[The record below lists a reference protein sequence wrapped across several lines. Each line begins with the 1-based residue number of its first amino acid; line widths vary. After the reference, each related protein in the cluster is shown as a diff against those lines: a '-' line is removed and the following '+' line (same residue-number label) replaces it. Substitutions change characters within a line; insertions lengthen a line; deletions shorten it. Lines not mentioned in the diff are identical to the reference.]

1 MVDEEREVDED
12 EIADDLENGHKHSS
26 RQLKRERTMK
36 KVHQMKRALSKS
48 FGSSEDLEGV
58 DTGVPLGTDDNF
70 KGRKSKKS
78 SAKPTK
84 RKGDDDSSSS
94 GDSSSSSSS
103 SDDDSSSDDSSSDES
118 EDLKAARSKK
128 SQKKSS
134 KHAGDETNKRNMK
147 HQREESAT
155 ADSLAA
161 IALSAPKQKRDRP
174 SKGQEAVDEK
184 RAREL
189 KACMSDRSL
198 SRDERKHK
206 MDEIRARYSSR
217 NSQDTVKSERFQSSL
232 ENIEEGKRSKS
243 KRSSKMHESD
253 SKLLESDRPPMP
265 PGKSKRRTVDG
276 SHRDVGHSSGKSR
289 RNLGTDSSRRL
300 ADESA
305 RRENKDR
312 RKSKTKSSKE
322 SHSSESSE
330 DKLLS
335 SGRSSRS
342 GRSSGKHSSEKNRN
356 RTSDGHRQEKKRERK
371 SSGSSPQKHE
381 AKKSSGKGKRRTESP
396 QDEEGRPEEP
406 LSERRHSR
414 KKDGENG
421 RSDRD
426 KHGDRRK
433 TSSQKHGSHDEK
445 HSKRRRRP
453 Q

>member
-1 MVDEEREVDED
+1 MVDEEREVNED

-36 KVHQMKRALSKS
+36 KVNQMKRALSKS

-58 DTGVPLGTDDNF
+58 ETGIPMGTDDDF

-118 EDLKAARSKK
+118 EELKAARSKK
-128 SQKKSS
+128 SKKKSS
-134 KHAGDETNKRNMK
+134 KHAGDETNKHNMR
-147 HQREESAT
+147 HH
-155 ADSLAA
+155 DSLAA
-161 IALSAPKQKRDRP
+161 IASSAPKHKRDRP

-189 KACMSDRSL
+189 KACMNDRSL

-253 SKLLESDRPPMP
+253 SKLLDSNRPPMP

-289 RNLGTDSSRRL
+289 RNMGTDSSHRL

-305 RRENKDR
+305 GRENKDR

-330 DKLLS
+330 DRLLS
-335 SGRSSRS
+335 SDRSSKR
-342 GRSSGKHSSEKNRN
+342 GGKHSSEKSRH
-356 RTSDGHRQEKKRERK
+356 RTSDRHREEKNRERR

-381 AKKSSGKGKRRTESP
+381 AKKSSGKSKRRTESP

-433 TSSQKHGSHDEK
+433 SSSKKHDSHDEK
-445 HSKRRRRP
+445 HSKRRRKP

>member
-36 KVHQMKRALSKS
+36 KVNQMKRALSKS

-58 DTGVPLGTDDNF
+58 DTGIPMGTDDDF

-103 SDDDSSSDDSSSDES
+103 SSSDDDSSSDDSSSDES
-118 EDLKAARSKK
+118 EELKAARSKK
-128 SQKKSS
+128 SKKKSS
-134 KHAGDETNKRNMK
+134 KHAGDETNKHNMR
-147 HQREESAT
+147 HQ
-155 ADSLAA
+155 DSLAA
-161 IALSAPKQKRDRP
+161 IASSAPKHKRDRP

-289 RNLGTDSSRRL
+289 RNLDNESSRRL

-356 RTSDGHRQEKKRERK
+356 RTSDRHREEKKRERK
-371 SSGSSPQKHE
+371 GNGSSPQKHE
-381 AKKSSGKGKRRTESP
+381 AKKSSGKSKRRTESP

-433 TSSQKHGSHDEK
+433 SSSKKHDSHDEK
-445 HSKRRRRP
+445 HSKRRRKP